1 MLYQK
6 TLFALP
12 YSPIKYKL
20 LNLKKMCLVAVQAH
34 IFYED
39 LINEIVNKTNNIPV
53 KFDLYII
60 NDNSQKIEYI
70 QNYTN
75 IFSKANNLFIQIFEN
90 KGSDILPFF
99 NSIWKSYK

>member
-1 MLYQK
+1 
-6 TLFALP
+6 
-12 YSPIKYKL
+12 
-20 LNLKKMCLVAVQAH
+20 MCLVAVQAH

-90 KGSDILPFF
+90 KGSDILPFLIQF
-99 NSIWKSYK
+99 GKVINNINIFAIYIQKKL